1 MPFPPRWRRLVLT
14 LHVITAVGWL
24 GTDLVLLTLGI
35 CGLAGVDP
43 AVVYPAQGLI
53 RLILFTPLSL
63 LVWLVGV
70 VNAIGARWGLC
81 PSLVV
86 ATKLGIVTLMLA
98 LVAFALRPNLLAA
111 WHDGATLPASAA
123 AQPADRSGR
132 LQQPAGAGDGPFDVQ
147 AMGSDPRPQLIRAG

>member
-1 MPFPPRWRRLVLT
+1 MPFPQRWRRLVLT

-53 RLILFTPLSL
+53 GLILFTPLSL

-70 VNAIGARWGLC
+70 VNAIGTRWGL
-81 PSLVV
+81 LHHWWV

-111 WHDGATLPASAA
+111 WHDGATLPHQQRLNLLIAPVVSSSLLVLATVLSTYK
-123 AQPADRSGR
+123 PWGR
-132 LQQPAGAGDGPFDVQ
+132 
-147 AMGSDPRPQLIRAG
+147 IRARS